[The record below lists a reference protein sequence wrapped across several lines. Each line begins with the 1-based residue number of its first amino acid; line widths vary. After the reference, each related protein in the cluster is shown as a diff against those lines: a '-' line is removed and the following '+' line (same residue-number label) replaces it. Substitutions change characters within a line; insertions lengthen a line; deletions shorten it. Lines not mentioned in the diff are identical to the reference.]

1 MYVCDTAIQRLYPNS
16 LKRSTTMKWETWSWN
31 CDGAVQNLHQRA
43 RWSSHK
49 SDMNNPKKSGSAG
62 NATRN
67 LNCEV
72 FIRGKVCL
80 MELWVEGTVV
90 QNLTHVIS
98 RVNAWRSWAW
108 LYAND
113 DSNFHRT
120 RQCIRSLYL
129 NNQIASRRDWKTLR
143 RVSNYSALS
152 KSRSYKKS
160 EGENWPFICSM
171 LLALGE
177 RAAFAATLNPYVSEN
192 SRTLCHQILLRWQLE
207 PTIDLIGNNPF
218 QPSEHRNTSHV
229 NGAGDIRKMLITCI
243 AFIRS

>member
-1 MYVCDTAIQRLYPNS
+1 MD
-16 LKRSTTMKWETWSWN
+16 
-31 CDGAVQNLHQRA
+31 
-43 RWSSHK
+43 
-49 SDMNNPKKSGSAG
+49 
-62 NATRN
+62 
-67 LNCEV
+67 
-72 FIRGKVCL
+72 
-80 MELWVEGTVV
+80 LWVEGTVV

-98 RVNAWRSWAW
+98 RINARRSWAW

-152 KSRSYKKS
+152 ESRSYKKS
-160 EGENWPFICSM
+160 EGEN
-171 LLALGE
+171 LLY
-177 RAAFAATLNPYVSEN
+177 AACFWLWARGQHSPQLWTHTCQKIPGRCAIK
-192 SRTLCHQILLRWQLE
+192 ILLRWQLE
-207 PTIDLIGNNPF
+207 PTIDLIGNSPF